1 MEVVGI
7 ARDVTEVRRAEEA
20 IRLSES
26 LRLAKET
33 AEVANHTKSQFL
45 ANVSHEIRTPMTAIL
60 GLTDLLL
67 EAEAEPDQQRRHL
80 LAIKQNGRF
89 LVDLL
94 SDLLNLTKAEIGTL
108 SVESAA
114 CAPDRIVDEV
124 VAALWPR
131 GEARGLALDVRY
143 TTPIPAEVPTDPIRL
158 RQILMNLFSN
168 AIKYTERGEVRLR
181 VSFDEDEPALR
192 FDVSDTGVG
201 LTADE
206 QARIFEPFYQAR
218 LHAADGLPGSGL
230 GLAISKRLVEALG
243 GRLEVRSEP
252 GQGSTFSLILP
263 TVPLPDVPR
272 RTRETGETATITQKP
287 RTGRPS
293 AVLPPGTQ
301 ILLAEDNDANREV
314 ISLMLRRTDAKV
326 VVSSNGREAI
336 DRAVAARDA
345 GRPFDVILMDMQMPI
360 LDGYAAT
367 RELRDL
373 GFQQP
378 ILALTAYA
386 DDESREEC
394 LRFGCDAH
402 LSKPIEWEKLL
413 ETIRGHITRHAGA
426 SDDPRLDAMA
436 SG

>member
-1 MEVVGI
+1 
-7 ARDVTEVRRAEEA
+7 
-20 IRLSES
+20 
-26 LRLAKET
+26 
-33 AEVANHTKSQFL
+33 
-45 ANVSHEIRTPMTAIL
+45 MTAIL

-67 EAEAEPDQQRRHL
+67 GAEADPDQQRRHL
-80 LAIKQNGRF
+80 LAIKQNGTF

-108 SVESAA
+108 SVENEA

-131 GEARGLALDVRY
+131 GEAKGLALKVRY
-143 TTPIPAEVPTDPIRL
+143 ATPIPAEVPTDSTRL

-168 AIKYTERGEVRLR
+168 AIKFTARGEVGLQ
-181 VSFDEDEPALR
+181 VSFDENEPALR

-201 LTADE
+201 LSADE

-218 LHAADGLPGSGL
+218 LDAADRLPGSGL
-230 GLAISKRLVEALG
+230 GLAISKRLAEALG
-243 GRLEVRSEP
+243 GRLEVCSEP

-263 TVPLPDVPR
+263 TGPLPGVPR
-272 RTRETGETATITQKP
+272 RTREPGETANATLES

-293 AVLPPGTQ
+293 AVLPPGTR
-301 ILLAEDNDANREV
+301 ILLAEDNEANRDV
-314 ISLMLRRTDAKV
+314 ISLMLRRTDAEV
-326 VVSSNGREAI
+326 VVSSNGQEAI

-345 GRPFDVILMDMQMPI
+345 GRPFDVLLMDMQMPI
-360 LDGYAAT
+360 LDGYAAA

-373 GFQQP
+373 GFRQP
-378 ILALTAYA
+378 IVALTAYA
-386 DDESREEC
+386 GDEFREEC

-402 LSKPIEWEKLL
+402 VSKPIDWEKLF
-413 ETIRGHITRHAGA
+413 EMIRRHMAPHAEA
-426 SDDPRLDAMA
+426 SDGPRLVGST